1 MDWNLVRNE
10 IVGSV
15 PSGRPGLF
23 IRSHDHNPY
32 VWADAL
38 FGDPA
43 NTITVFG

>member
-1 MDWNLVRNE
+1 MRSLDQYRAA
-10 IVGSV
+10 G
-15 PSGRPGLF
+15 PGYSF
-23 IRSHDHNPY
+23 RSHDYSPY